1 MESYKRNRDLEGVIK
16 VESIIVSIVTG
27 VFSIIGVILAASASS
42 SKLQKQLEISQ
53 AVMNAKLE
61 SLTNEVRA
69 HNEFAR
75 RMPVIEEQIKV
86 INHRLEDLERENH
99 AGKNNKAN

>member
-1 MESYKRNRDLEGVIK
+1 M
-16 VESIIVSIVTG
+16 ESIIVSIVTG
-27 VFSIIGVILAASASS
+27 VCSIIGVILASAASS

-61 SLTNEVRA
+61 SLTAEVRA

-75 RMPVIEEQIKV
+75 RMPVVEEQIKV
-86 INHRLEDLERENH
+86 ANHRIDDLEREH
-99 AGKNNKAN
+99 HGHH